1 MCISLGY
8 TIPIEVKI
16 LKILKKTLPLLED
29 RKRVKTSGVCSKC
42 DTMTLVC
49 SDEPTQLS
57 QQVLFQQR
65 MPIKQIYMLINNL
78 TRMLQCMLYLVP
90 P

>member
-29 RKRVKTSGVCSKC
+29 RKRVKN
-42 DTMTLVC
+42 
-49 SDEPTQLS
+49 E
-57 QQVLFQQR
+57 
-65 MPIKQIYMLINNL
+65 NL
-78 TRMLQCMLYLVP
+78 ESMLQVWHYDPCMLRWANTIVTTSPISAKDAHQANLYVDK
-90 P
+90 